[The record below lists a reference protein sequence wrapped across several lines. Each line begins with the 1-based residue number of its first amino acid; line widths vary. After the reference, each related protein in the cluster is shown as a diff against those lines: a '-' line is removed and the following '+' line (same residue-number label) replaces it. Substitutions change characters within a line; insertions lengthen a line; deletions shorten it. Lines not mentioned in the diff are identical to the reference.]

1 MGYVEG
7 AERTQA
13 TLFPQSLDEYVTA
26 ENPVRFIDA
35 FVAGLNL
42 EALGFE
48 RAVPA
53 ETGRPGYDPA
63 DLLRLYVY
71 GYLNRVRSSRRLEME
86 CQRNVEVMWLLGKL
100 HPDHKTI
107 ADFRKDNGKGVR
119 QVCREFTLLC
129 QQLELFSGELVGIDG
144 SLFKAVNSRER
155 NFTRAKIQRALRRIE
170 EHVEQYLA
178 ALDTNDAAAAPPPR
192 SLSAQEL
199 QEKLERLRARQQR
212 YQALGQELEQ
222 SGALQ
227 ISLTDADSRLMAR
240 DHDPGTVGY
249 NVQIAVDG
257 KHKLILTHEVTNA
270 VTDRDQLSGMAKE
283 AKKVLG
289 CEQLAVVADMGYAH
303 GQEIKQ
309 CVEHG
314 ITPYVP
320 QPNTSANTKLG
331 LFGKERFRYDAERD
345 SYWCPA
351 GEALGFRFQTREL
364 ERDIRYYTTTA
375 CGSCTLK
382 AQCTRNQGNRRIT
395 RWVDEHVLEEM
406 AQRVTARPDIMRQR
420 KQIVEHPFGVMKH
433 AFGHAYF
440 LMRRLVNVRTE
451 MSLTVLAFNMRRV
464 INIIGVPRLLTAV
477 A

>member
-7 AERTQA
+7 VGRTQA
-13 TLFPQSLDEYVTA
+13 TLFPLSLEEYITE

-35 FVAGLNL
+35 FVGGLDL
-42 EALGFE
+42 DVLGFK

-53 ETGRPGYDPA
+53 ETGRPGYDPG
-63 DLLRLYVY
+63 DLLRLYIY

-100 HPDHKTI
+100 RPDHKTI
-107 ADFRKDNGKGVR
+107 ADFRKDNGAGIR
-119 QVCREFTLLC
+119 RVCRQFTVIC

-144 SLFKAVNSRER
+144 SVFKAVNSRQR
-155 NFTRAKIQRALRRIE
+155 NFTRAKIERALRRIE
-170 EHVEQYLA
+170 EHIEQYLA
-178 ALDTNDAAAAPPPR
+178 LLDGNDAAADGPTQA
-192 SLSAQEL
+192 LSAQEL
-199 QEKLERLRARQQR
+199 HEKIERLRSRQQR
-212 YQALGQELEQ
+212 YQALEQELVNR
-222 SGALQ
+222 GALQ

-240 DHDPGTVGY
+240 EHDSGKVGY
-249 NVQIAVDG
+249 NAQIAVDG
-257 KHKLILTHEVTNA
+257 KHQLIVTHEVTNA

-289 CEQLAVVADMGYAH
+289 CERLDVVADMGYAH
-303 GQEIKQ
+303 GHEIKE

-331 LFGKERFRYDAERD
+331 LFGKERFRYDAKHD
-345 SYWCPA
+345 CYWCPA
-351 GEALGFRFQTREL
+351 GEALTFRFQTREL
-364 ERDIRYYTTTA
+364 ERDICYYTTQA
-375 CGSCTLK
+375 CRTCTLK
-382 AQCTRNQGNRRIT
+382 AQCTRNKESRRIT
-395 RWVDEHVLEEM
+395 RWVDEHLLEEM
-406 AQRVTARPDIMRQR
+406 AQRVAARPDIMRQR
-420 KQIVEHPFGVMKH
+420 KRIVEHPFGVMKH

-440 LMRRLVNVRTE
+440 LMRRLAKVRTE

-464 INIIGVPRLLTAV
+464 INIVGVPQLLITV